1 MLSAEQLAR
10 IRRIHVSTGR
20 VVDAM
25 MVGQYRSIF
34 RGAGIEFE
42 EVREYTPGDE
52 VKSIDWQVTARMG
65 RPFVKRYREERE
77 LVLMLLVDMSASG
90 MFGTSG
96 TLLRETMAEAASIM
110 AFNAIRNNDKVG
122 LVLFTDTV
130 ETYIPPK
137 KGTAHVWRVIK
148 EILDFTPQQRG
159 TNIGEAARFLA
170 RVMRKRCVAFF
181 ISDFLDTG
189 YREPLKRARKR
200 HDCIAAVVRDTG
212 VTTLPEAGLLE
223 TVDLETGERLLLDCG
238 HHATRRNWA
247 TFLER
252 RTQETL
258 AGLASAGIDA
268 VSLSAGQPPA
278 DALHRF
284 FKARERRMR
293 A

>member
-1 MLSAEQLAR
+1 MLSPELLAR
-10 IRRIHVSTGR
+10 IRRIHVSTSR
-20 VVDAM
+20 AVDAM
-25 MVGQYRSIF
+25 MAGQYRSIF

-52 VKSIDWQVTARMG
+52 VKSIDWKVTARMG

-90 MFGTSG
+90 LFGTSG
-96 TLLRETMAEAASIM
+96 TLKRETMAEAASIL
-110 AFNAIRNNDKVG
+110 AFNAIRSNDKVG
-122 LVLFTDTV
+122 LVLFTDAV
-130 ETYIPPK
+130 ESYIPPK

-148 EILDFTPQQRG
+148 EILDFAPHGRG
-159 TNIGEAARFLA
+159 TDIGEAARFLS

-181 ISDFLDTG
+181 ISDFLDNSFL
-189 YREPLKRARKR
+189 EPLKRARKR

-212 VTTLPEAGLLE
+212 AATLPEAGLLE
-223 TVDLETGERLLLDCG
+223 AMDLETGERLLLDCG
-238 HHATRRNWA
+238 HRATRRDWA
-247 TFLER
+247 AFLEHR
-252 RTQETL
+252 ERETL
-258 AGLASAGIDA
+258 AGLARAGIDA
-268 VSLSAGQPPA
+268 VPLAAGRPPA